1 MIQFCSLV
9 QIKVTAN
16 DNNHESDMNDTNMYQ
31 ISFLMTI
38 SKLISSTATMV
49 ALLMMLP
56 TDLIILSVVSAIL
69 NNLKSTGGASLIRSR
84 GHGPLKFRNF
94 SSRLL
99 TSQINMQKIHQLSLL
114 VTPTICFELRHCFAQ
129 AIMVGC

>member
-56 TDLIILSVVSAIL
+56 STDLIILSVVSAIL

-99 TSQINMQKIHQLSLL
+99 ISQINMQKIHQLSLL
-114 VTPTICFELRHCFAQ
+114 VTPTICFELRFAQ
-129 AIMVGC
+129 SIMVGC